1 MLRWLWLSLA
11 IIGLD
16 QYTKQLVESA
26 FVKYESMAVLPFF
39 NLTLVYNEGAAFSFL
54 SDQGGWQ
61 RWFFVVLA
69 LVVTLVLVLWIKRL
83 SRAERLIA
91 IALSLVVGG
100 AVGNLIDRVMYGHV
114 IDFLDFYYGQ
124 WHWPAFNVADS
135 AIFIGVM
142 LMLLEAFLF
151 RSDSAA
157 TAS

>member
-11 IIGLD
+11 VIGLD
-16 QYTKQLVESA
+16 QFTKQLIESSFA
-26 FVKYESMAVLPFF
+26 FRESLEVLPFF
-39 NLTLVYNEGAAFSFL
+39 NLTLVYNQGAAFSFL

-69 LVVTLVLVLWIKRL
+69 LVVVLVLVLWIKRL
-83 SRAERLIA
+83 RREERLIA
-91 IALSLVVGG
+91 VALSLVVGG
-100 AVGNLIDRVMYGHV
+100 AVGNLIDRVLYGHV

-135 AIFIGVM
+135 AITIGVV

-151 RSDSAA
+151 RPEDAGSA
-157 TAS
+157 